1 MTKKLLN
8 LNSLFIS
15 LKENVSDYGYTSCG
29 WGSTIDNMTEELI
42 ENGYNQ
48 KMIKLLKKFVYY
60 NYDIKTFKTF
70 HKNIKKSVFNNAIT
84 K

>member
-1 MTKKLLN
+1 MIN
-8 LNSLFIS
+8 LTDLFQA
-15 LKENVSDYGYTSCG
+15 LKENVSDYGFTSCG
-29 WGSTIDNMTEELI
+29 WGTTIDNMTKELL

-48 KMIKLLKKFVYY
+48 KTIKLLKKYVYY

-70 HKNIKKSVFNNAIT
+70 HKNIIKSVINDAIT